1 MCVRILVKMLKE
13 RINQMNKLT
22 GESPSLDFR
31 TLIALKE
38 ILFGINSQVSSIFKS
53 KKQYET
59 FIKEL
64 IEYLLTHNYER
75 DLVIGSGGTAGL
87 KIDKDKHI
95 IGIDID
101 THTKEALD
109 GSKI

>member
-1 MCVRILVKMLKE
+1 
-13 RINQMNKLT
+13 MNNLT

-75 DLVIGSGGTAGL
+75 DLVIGSGGMVGF

-95 IGIDID
+95 IGMEIERHI
-101 THTKEALD
+101 KEALD
-109 GSKI
+109 DSKI

>member
-1 MCVRILVKMLKE
+1 
-13 RINQMNKLT
+13 MNKLT

-38 ILFGINSQVSSIFKS
+38 ILFGANNDISYIFKS
-53 KKQYET
+53 KKQYMAFVE
-59 FIKEL
+59 EL
-64 IEYLLTHNYER
+64 IEYLLTHPYER
-75 DLVIGSGGTAGL
+75 DLTINSGGMVGF

-95 IGIDID
+95 IGMEIERHI
-101 THTKEALD
+101 KEALD